1 MATHIKRFSDS
12 PCSNKCTEM
21 SEEVEIS
28 FQCLCCKINNDKNL
42 ENLVDFDTVEELCA
56 HLAVTHL
63 QNFIISDLKNSDT
76 KNDKTK
82 TCKFMNEKYLSLNM
96 VTVEE
101 QELHMKSH
109 SVQSIEICP
118 KCYQGPFGSQNELLS
133 HIGFYHKEMVENW
146 VGKLNPK
153 LNKTLEPIQKVG

>member
-12 PCSNKCTEM
+12 PCSNNCTEM

-42 ENLVDFDTVEELCA
+42 ENLVDFGTVEELCA

-76 KNDKTK
+76 KNDKKRQK

-109 SVQSIEICP
+109 RCEI
-118 KCYQGPFGSQNELLS
+118 FGFFLLS
-133 HIGFYHKEMVENW
+133 F
-146 VGKLNPK
+146 PQ
-153 LNKTLEPIQKVG
+153 NKTREKYISFA